1 VRFSVQNK
9 VAVQPP
15 DIPVHS
21 LNVQHCGATVAPLFQ
36 SEVPS
41 MTKISSLVAA
51 TAIASL
57 FLMGAASAQTSAP
70 AKTEAPK
77 TETTKTE
84 TIAPAKKEA
93 AKPRTPGSLECS
105 KQADEK
111 GLKGKE
117 RKKFRSACKKEFAD
131 KEKTGADKAK

>member
-1 VRFSVQNK
+1 
-9 VAVQPP
+9 
-15 DIPVHS
+15 
-21 LNVQHCGATVAPLFQ
+21 
-36 SEVPS
+36 
-41 MTKISSLVAA
+41 MTKFSALITA

-57 FLMGAASAQTSAP
+57 FLVGAVSAQTAAP

-77 TETTKTE
+77 AETKADTK
-84 TIAPAKKEA
+84 APAVKKET

-131 KEKTGADKAK
+131 KEKAATGAK